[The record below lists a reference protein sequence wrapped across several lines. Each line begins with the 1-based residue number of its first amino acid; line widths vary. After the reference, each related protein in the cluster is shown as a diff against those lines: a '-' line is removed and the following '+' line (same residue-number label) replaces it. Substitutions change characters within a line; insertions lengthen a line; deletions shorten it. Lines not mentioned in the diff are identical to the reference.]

1 MPIDS
6 IHINGKLTMGENI
19 GDLSGLAQAYR
30 AYHIS
35 LHGQPAPVIDGFTG
49 DQRFFMGF
57 AQIWR
62 TKTRDA
68 ALRQQLLTDPHSP
81 GTARAYVPLINNDAF
96 VAAWDVKPGD
106 KMYLP
111 PDQRVKIW

>member
-1 MPIDS
+1 VPIDS
-6 IHINGKLTMGENI
+6 MHINGKQTMGENI

-35 LHGQPAPVIDGFTG
+35 LAGKEPPIIGGFTG

-62 TKTRDA
+62 SLSRDD
-68 ALRQQLLTDPHSP
+68 ALRETLLSDSHSP
-81 GTARAYVPLINNDAF
+81 GQYRAFVPLVNNDAF
-96 VAAWDVKPGD
+96 IKAFDVKPGD
-106 KMYLP
+106 RMYRAP
-111 PDQRVKIW
+111 TDRVKIW